1 MERKC
6 ENCKYNTELCIGIS
20 KCKSCRIYKNF
31 ELKEELD
38 NVFIQKAEVAGNF
51 IVLTLLHPI
60 TKKFLFYVHISRTEI
75 EKCKIGQIVKLS
87 YLLTCNV

>member
-6 ENCKYNTELCIGIS
+6 ENCKYNTGPYVDNILCA
-20 KCKSCRIYKNF
+20 SCIIYEQFKP
-31 ELKEELD
+31 KEESPD
-38 NVFIQKAEVAGNF
+38 VFIQKAEVAGNF